1 MGECA
6 HVTYHT
12 IFLAEKNNMNKNW
25 MRMKIWRYSEKILYI
40 DMSSAGL
47 VLCYGSKIHFCFLF
61 VFPNYCPGHIYPA
74 FQQHSC
80 NQCKFLDLGMK
91 ARIFGL
97 LMGINQAETS
107 YLFRNLCQN
116 VALRMETPIT

>member
-1 MGECA
+1 
-6 HVTYHT
+6 
-12 IFLAEKNNMNKNW
+12 MNKNW

-47 VLCYGSKIHFCFLF
+47 VLCYGSKFIF
-61 VFPNYCPGHIYPA
+61 VSSLS
-74 FQQHSC
+74 FQTIVQEQHSC
-80 NQCKFLDLGMK
+80 NQCKFIDLGMK

-116 VALRMETPIT
+116 VALRMEIPIT